1 MRTYAYMEPATPVDK
16 PLIDRDVERLVHEI
30 CEAIEKARPEER
42 EELRQMAADLIQE
55 EVAQSAFQVKNN
67 TGAKRPLNLISLG
80 AFVTIIGAG
89 LSILVPP
96 TGLLLIGGG
105 LATLV
110 FGTVYRIATK

>member
-1 MRTYAYMEPATPVDK
+1 MEATTK
-16 PLIDRDVERLVHEI
+16 WAIDRDVERLVHEI
-30 CEAIEKARPEER
+30 GEVIGKARPEER

-55 EVAQSAFQVKNN
+55 KTIETVFHAGNN
-67 TGAKRPLNLISLG
+67 TAAKRPLNLIALG

-96 TGLLLIGGG
+96 VGLLLIGGG

-110 FGTVYRIATK
+110 FGTVYRIATA